1 MSNYFAIMP
10 DVNSDLNDYFQKE
23 YDLDIIHGHYTTP
36 DGKEHPSVLNW
47 NTLDRDQFYKDLK
60 KDPNGYKTSPGN
72 VEECYEAFEKHAKKG
87 EPIIAISIS
96 QALSGSYSFMSQAK
110 ELILEKYPDAK
121 ITIVDSMRFGP
132 GFGLLAVYASILRKE
147 GRTFEEVVNWLEKN
161 KNHFHQTGWMDDLS
175 FVAKKGRISHAK
187 AFFGSIIGIK
197 PIGEFDYS
205 GMTTVIG
212 KGKGEKQTLDI
223 LIEYI
228 EKTIIKPEEQIIF
241 IATSNRHESA
251 EKYKVLIE
259 EKFHPLAIYVN
270 DVFPSDGINIGPGLM
285 AAYYYGKPI
294 SQGLIEEIE
303 LVKTIKNKIEA
314 K

>member
-1 MSNYFAIMP
+1 MNNYFAIMP
-10 DVNSDLNDYFQKE
+10 DVNSDLNDFFQKE

-72 VEECYEAFEKHAKKG
+72 VEECYKAFEKHVKKG

-147 GRTFEEVVNWLEKN
+147 GRTFEEVVSWLEKN

-175 FVAKKGRISHAK
+175 FVAKKGRLTHSK
-187 AFFGSIIGIK
+187 AFFGSLVGIK
-197 PIGEFDYS
+197 PVGEFDYN

-212 KGKGEKQTLDI
+212 KCKGEKEAYQV

-228 EKTIIKPEEQIIF
+228 KRHIIDPTHSIIF
-241 IATSNRHESA
+241 IATSNRHKNA
-251 EKYKVLIE
+251 EEYKKLIE
-259 EKFHPLAIYVN
+259 ENIHPQAVYIN
-270 DVFPSDGINIGPGLM
+270 DVYPNCGINVGPGLM

-294 SQGLIEEIE
+294 SQGLVEETKAFNE
-303 LVKTIKNKIEA
+303 IKASLKD
-314 K
+314 